1 MKLKRKKKQVVK
13 TTIKRIRIKFDTQSL
28 TTHFGLLRELG
39 MEIEVRREKRKENK
53 EKKNGLPESNQ
64 TSIIDTRRT
73 WR

>member
-13 TTIKRIRIKFDTQSL
+13 ITIKRIRIKFDTQSL
-28 TTHFGLLRELG
+28 TTHFGLLRVLG

-64 TSIIDTRRT
+64 TSVVDTRRT
-73 WR
+73 WW

>member
-1 MKLKRKKKQVVK
+1 VVK

-28 TTHFGLLRELG
+28 TTHFDLLRVLG

-53 EKKNGLPESNQ
+53 EKKNSLLESNQ
-64 TSIIDTRRT
+64 MFVVDTRCT